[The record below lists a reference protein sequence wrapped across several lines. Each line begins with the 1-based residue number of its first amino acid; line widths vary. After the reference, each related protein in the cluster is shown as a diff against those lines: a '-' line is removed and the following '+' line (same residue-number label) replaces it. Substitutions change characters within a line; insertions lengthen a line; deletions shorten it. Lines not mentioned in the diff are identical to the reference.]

1 MNFKMKIGLLSVSTF
16 FCFAPPVFITNK
28 LMYWLRL
35 VDQAFHDNA
44 LYMFYCTFT
53 KGEPFS
59 GKQQKNI
66 VVCDGKQL
74 IEPNI
79 FFRVNKR

>member
-1 MNFKMKIGLLSVSTF
+1 
-16 FCFAPPVFITNK
+16 
-28 LMYWLRL
+28 MYWLRL

-59 GKQQKNI
+59 GQQQKSI

-79 FFRVNKR
+79 FSE